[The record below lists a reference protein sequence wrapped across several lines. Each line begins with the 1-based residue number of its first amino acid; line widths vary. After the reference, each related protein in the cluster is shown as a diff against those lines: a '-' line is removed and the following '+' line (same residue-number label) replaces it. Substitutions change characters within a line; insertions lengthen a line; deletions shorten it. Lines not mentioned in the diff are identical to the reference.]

1 MHIKKTFQI
10 VIDNEAS
17 CNTWQKAIYMAKYIL
32 DKLTHLHVKIQII
45 NSTRKNIGMYSIKFC
60 AAGLLH
66 KKKKKEI
73 RLYTS

>member
-1 MHIKKTFQI
+1 
-10 VIDNEAS
+10 
-17 CNTWQKAIYMAKYIL
+17 MAKYIL